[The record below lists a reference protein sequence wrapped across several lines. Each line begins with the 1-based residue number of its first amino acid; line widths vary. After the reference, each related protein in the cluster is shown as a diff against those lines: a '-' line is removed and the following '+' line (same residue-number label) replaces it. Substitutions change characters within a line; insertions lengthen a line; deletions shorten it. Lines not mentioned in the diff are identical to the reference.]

1 MKHFTILLAALVLFS
16 TSFAQLTKRVGNT
29 PAVMTSVKSKSLPMP
44 NNGAKSVVTTLHY
57 DGVNDNGIGTGS
69 AANFGV
75 YAKFPDSV
83 MTPLVGDY
91 ITSVDIYINGVTDV
105 SAVELRLYNDTI
117 TPVFTQAVTGLV
129 EGWNTVVLNP
139 SYAIT
144 AADLLVGYNVT
155 TTGGYPAGNDAGPHE
170 ANGYGDIM
178 YFGSWTTA
186 HDISATLDL
195 NWNIRATV
203 KDSAITCFPPTGLT
217 YTNLTYNSVDLA
229 WTSSASSWNLK
240 ISSTVIDPATGTGD
254 IYDGTVTSATYSA
267 TGLSELTDYYVYI
280 QSVCSSSNTST
291 WLSSQFSTPKN
302 CTSGNT
308 APWVDDMSNGIDCW
322 SLYDVDNDGFNWE
335 VGEVVTGETTLNSFS
350 YDNGTATALTPNN
363 WAVTNK
369 INIDALTT
377 PYLSWKAMSFDAN
390 WVSEQYSVYISTTG
404 NTPSDFGTAVF
415 NETFTSDD
423 VVYRSVDLSS
433 YSGDIWIAF
442 RHHDVTDMFGMA
454 IDDVRVDNT
463 LSVNSSLVNSAE
475 LSIYPNP
482 ANEKVT
488 IANAEGQKVVILD
501 ITGKVVYTIDNA
513 SQLQEVNTSD
523 LPVGTYIVRVNSSV
537 SRFNVIR

>member
-1 MKHFTILLAALVLFS
+1 MKHFTFLLAALVLFS
-16 TSFAQLTKRVGNT
+16 TSFAQLTKRVGNA
-29 PAVMTSVKSKSLPMP
+29 PAVLTSVKSKSLPMP
-44 NNGAKSVVTTLHY
+44 NNDAKTVVTTLHY
-57 DGVNDNGIGTGS
+57 DSVNIDGIGTGS
-69 AANFGV
+69 PADFGV
-75 YAKFPDSV
+75 YAKHPASV
-83 MTPLVGDY
+83 MTPLVGNY
-91 ITSVDIYINGVTDV
+91 ITSVDIYINGATDV
-105 SAVELRLYNDTI
+105 SALEIRLYNDTT
-117 TPVFTQAVTGLV
+117 TPVFTQSVSGLV
-129 EGWNTVVLNP
+129 EGWNTVLLNP

-186 HDISATLDL
+186 YAINTALDL
-195 NWNIRATV
+195 NWNIRAKV
-203 KDSAITCFPPTGLT
+203 EDSATTCFPPTALT
-217 YTNLTYNSVDLA
+217 YSNITYNSADLA
-229 WTSSASSWNLK
+229 WTSSSSSWNLK

-267 TGLSELTDYYVYI
+267 TGLTELTDYYVYI
-280 QSVCSSSNTST
+280 QSSCGTSSSS
-291 WLSSQFSTPKN
+291 WLSSQFTTLKN

-322 SLYDVDNDGFNWE
+322 SLYDLDNDGFNWE
-335 VGEVVTGETTLNSFS
+335 AGEVITGEFTLNSFS
-350 YDNGTATALTPNN
+350 YDNATSTALTPNN
-363 WAVTNK
+363 WVVTNK
-369 INIDALTT
+369 IDINALTT

-390 WVSEQYSVYISTTG
+390 WVSEQYSVYVSTTG
-404 NTPSDFGTAVF
+404 NTPADFGAALF
-415 NETFTSDD
+415 NETFTSDA
-423 VVYRSVDLSS
+423 VVYRSIDLSS

-463 LSVNSSLVNSAE
+463 LSVNSNVVNAME
-475 LSIYPNP
+475 LNVYPNP
-482 ANEKVT
+482 ANDKVT

-537 SRFNVIR
+537 TRFNVVR

>member
-1 MKHFTILLAALVLFS
+1 MKHFTFLLAALVLFS
-16 TSFAQLTKRVGNT
+16 TSFAQLTKRVGNA
-29 PAVMTSVKSKSLPMP
+29 PAVLTSVKSKSLPMP
-44 NNGAKSVVTTLHY
+44 NNDAKTVVTTLHY
-57 DGVNDNGIGTGS
+57 DSVNIDGIGTGS
-69 AANFGV
+69 PADFGV
-75 YAKFPDSV
+75 YAKYPASV
-83 MTPLVGDY
+83 MTPLVGNY
-91 ITSVDIYINGVTDV
+91 ITSVDIYINGATDV
-105 SAVELRLYNDTI
+105 SALEIRLYNDTT
-117 TPVFTQAVTGLV
+117 TPVFTQSVSGLV
-129 EGWNTVVLNP
+129 EGWNTVLLNP

-186 HDISATLDL
+186 YAINTALDL
-195 NWNIRATV
+195 NWNIRAKV
-203 KDSAITCFPPTGLT
+203 EDSATTCFPPTALT
-217 YTNLTYNSVDLA
+217 YSNITYNSADLA
-229 WTSSASSWNLK
+229 WTSSSSSWNLK

-267 TGLSELTDYYVYI
+267 TGLTELTDYYVYI
-280 QSVCSSSNTST
+280 QSSCGTSSSS
-291 WLSSQFSTPKN
+291 WLSSQFTTLKN

-322 SLYDVDNDGFNWE
+322 SLYDLDNDGFNWE
-335 VGEVVTGETTLNSFS
+335 AGEVITGEFTLNSFS
-350 YDNGTATALTPNN
+350 YDNATSTALTPNN
-363 WAVTNK
+363 WVVTNK
-369 INIDALTT
+369 IDINALTT

-390 WVSEQYSVYISTTG
+390 WVSEQYSVYVSTTG
-404 NTPSDFGTAVF
+404 NTPADFGAALF
-415 NETFTSDD
+415 NETFTSDA
-423 VVYRSVDLSS
+423 VVYRSIDLSS

-463 LSVNSSLVNSAE
+463 LSVNSNVVNAME
-475 LSIYPNP
+475 LNVYPNP
-482 ANEKVT
+482 ANDKVT

-537 SRFNVIR
+537 TRFNVVR